1 MTFKYKSRLWI
12 ERKSEFLRD
21 FFEAKW
27 VKFRLRLV
35 FLLATYRAS
44 PGIFWL
50 FIQARLGSVAA
61 YDRLMAELLPPMVKL
76 AYLYWEMP
84 SWRKRPWFWLPVGFF
99 RIYAVI
105 ILIDPFLFFSFVL

>member
-76 AYLYWEMP
+76 AYLLLGNAQLAQKAVVLVA
-84 SWRKRPWFWLPVGFF
+84 SRLF